1 MPATPHIEKHFSA
14 SESVRDVVI
23 GMSDGLT
30 VPFALAAGLSGALAV
45 TSLVVTAG
53 LAEVAAGAIAMGLGG
68 YLAGKTDENHFNA
81 EQAREHQEVRDV
93 PEREAAEIRELLADY
108 GVPAAAAEPVVEA
121 LRRDPAKWVAFMMR
135 FELGLEKPDPRRAFK
150 SAFTIAGAY
159 IAGGMVPLVPYM
171 VVKQMSQAVVWSIAV
186 TLLALGIFGFV
197 KARLTGINPLRGAVQ
212 TILIG
217 GIAAGAAFGIAR
229 LFSQ

>member
-1 MPATPHIEKHFSA
+1 
-14 SESVRDVVI
+14 
-23 GMSDGLT
+23 
-30 VPFALAAGLSGALAV
+30 
-45 TSLVVTAG
+45 
-53 LAEVAAGAIAMGLGG
+53 MGLGG
-68 YLAGKTDENHFNA
+68 YLAGKTDENHFQS

-93 PEREAAEIRELLADY
+93 PEREAAEIRDLLADY